1 MPGYDFRMIILL
13 PSGAADW
20 QPDGKRNQRGDFAM
34 FLTHRIDVLAIFA
47 SFAFIGAI
55 LLGML

>member
-1 MPGYDFRMIILL
+1 MLL
-13 PSGAADW
+13 T
-20 QPDGKRNQRGDFAM
+20 R
-34 FLTHRIDVLAIFA
+34 RIDVLAIFA